1 MNLRRDASSLIDALN
16 NQSTDSD
23 RRALITGATVVTMD
37 PALGILAP
45 ADVLIEGDVIRAV
58 APDLLSQGAAENAVV
73 IDASGFI
80 LSPGFVDTHRHAW
93 EAQLRRL
100 MPDVNDLGEYV
111 LTTLAGLAP
120 VYRPQDVYVGT
131 RLAAL
136 TAIDSG
142 ITCMLDFSHN
152 SRTPAHSVQAVQAVQ
167 ALMDTGIR
175 GVHASMGPH
184 FGGWDRQWP
193 GDLTRLHAQYFTGDH
208 PLLSLRL
215 AALATDEIAGPD
227 LAYGPQLARAAR
239 ELGFGV
245 SIDAVFGATASTA
258 IVHWAEEGLLTP
270 QVTLIHC
277 TGLAQQAWQAMANT
291 GTTVSLAPTSEAQ
304 IGLDS
309 AIPAIDEA
317 LSAGIRPGLGID
329 VEVALASDMFTQMR
343 ALHAIQRM
351 RAVNAA
357 YGTPDPGQ
365 PRRISTH
372 DVLDFATL
380 QGARTNGLGEVT
392 GSLTPGKQADLLIID
407 AEDINTMPLND
418 AIGTVVLGSDPRNIT
433 AVFIAGQVRKWNGQ
447 VLGVDLPALA
457 GRPPIHATTC
467 STPGPRTGTETLD
480 GRASAVTNLQR
491 STTRPFITA
500 ARRTASCGPRCRHT
514 GPP

>member
-1 MNLRRDASSLIDALN
+1 MNLRRDASALIDALN
-16 NQSTDSD
+16 NQSADPD
-23 RRALITGATVVTMD
+23 RRVLITGATVVTMD
-37 PALGILAP
+37 PALGVLTC

-58 APDLLSQGAAENAVV
+58 ATDLISQGAAENAVV
-73 IDASGFI
+73 IDAKGFI

-100 MPDVNDLGEYV
+100 MPDVNDLGDYV

-120 VYRPQDVYVGT
+120 VYRPQDMYVGT

-136 TAIDSG
+136 TAIDNG

-152 SRTPAHSVQAVQAVQ
+152 SRTPAHSDHAVQ
-167 ALMDTGIR
+167 ALIDTGIR

-184 FGGWDRQWP
+184 FGDWDRQWP
-193 GDLTRLHAQYFTGDH
+193 GDLTRLHDRYFTGAH
-208 PLLSLRL
+208 PLLTLRL

-227 LAYGPQLARAAR
+227 LAYGPQLARSAA
-239 ELGFGV
+239 ELGIGV
-245 SIDAVFGATASTA
+245 SIDAVLGATSSAA
-258 IVHWAEEGLLTP
+258 VLRWAKEGLLTP

-277 TGLAQQAWQAMANT
+277 TGLTPQAWQAMADT
-291 GTTVSLAPTSEAQ
+291 GSTVSLAPTSDAQ

-317 LSAGIRPGLGID
+317 LAAGIRPGLGID

-343 ALHAIQRM
+343 ALHTIQRM

-357 YGTPDPGQ
+357 HGTPDQ
-365 PRRISTH
+365 PHRISTH

-380 QGARTNGLGEVT
+380 QGAKTNGLGETT
-392 GSLTPGKQADLLIID
+392 GSLTPGKQADLLLID
-407 AEDINTMPLND
+407 AEDLNTMPLND
-418 AIGTVVLGSDPRNIT
+418 AVGTVVLGSDPRNIA

-447 VLGVDLPALA
+447 VVGVDLPAL
-457 GRPPIHATTC
+457 RH
-467 STPGPRTGTETLD
+467 
-480 GRASAVTNLQR
+480 AVTESRDHVL
-491 STTRPFITA
+491 SA
-500 ARRTASCGPRCRHT
+500 AAAQAQNQGASPK
-514 GPP
+514 